1 MARSKSRTRLYI
13 PDDIPAHGIFDATA
27 EQAHH
32 VAHVLRLTAGD
43 PLTVFDGRG
52 QEYPA
57 VIERIAKS
65 AVTLRVSEPSV
76 VDRESPLAVTL
87 AQGISSGERM
97 DYTVQKSVE
106 LGVHAIQ
113 PLSVERSVVRLS
125 PERAAKRVAHWQ
137 AVAIAACE
145 QCGRNRVPVVMPAR
159 SLTSWL
165 ADVAADA
172 LRLTLSP
179 DAPATLH
186 ELERPAGQIV
196 LLVGPEGGLSPR
208 EIEDAKASAFRPL
221 RLGPR
226 VLRTETAALAA
237 LAAMQAVWGDF

>member
-1 MARSKSRTRLYI
+1 L
-13 PDDIPAHGIFDATA
+13 
-27 EQAHH
+27 
-32 VAHVLRLTAGD
+32 
-43 PLTVFDGRG
+43 
-52 QEYPA
+52 A
-57 VIERIAKS
+57 VI
-65 AVTLRVSEPSV
+65 
-76 VDRESPLAVTL
+76 L

-113 PLSVERSVVRLS
+113 PLSVERSVVKLS
-125 PERAAKRVAHWQ
+125 AERAAKRVAHWQ
-137 AVAIAACE
+137 AVAVAACE
-145 QCGRNRVPVVMPAR
+145 QCGRNRVPLVMPVR

-179 DAPATLH
+179 DAASTLH
-186 ELERPAGQIV
+186 ELERPAGPIV

-208 EIEDAKASAFRPL
+208 ELEDAQASGFRPL